1 MAGGL
6 LAAMLGMLGLEEKD
20 VKDSDTLAG
29 FGVDSMQTA
38 EIRSRLQRAL
48 GRPIPLEEVSCL
60 CQSVPKTGLHRR
72 LLVCHAPHRCAARAR
87 LAITSLGC
95 PLLGAC
101 LIDGAASPFP
111 DSSAHCHPS
120 VLPAAP
126 SWPLLPC
133 LWTWSSVIL

>member
-60 CQSVPKTGLHRR
+60 SCSALKT
-72 LLVCHAPHRCAARAR
+72 
-87 LAITSLGC
+87 
-95 PLLGAC
+95 
-101 LIDGAASPFP
+101 
-111 DSSAHCHPS
+111 
-120 VLPAAP
+120 
-126 SWPLLPC
+126 LLP
-133 LWTWSSVIL
+133 

>member
-48 GRPIPLEEVSCL
+48 GRPIPLEEV
-60 CQSVPKTGLHRR
+60 
-72 LLVCHAPHRCAARAR
+72 
-87 LAITSLGC
+87 
-95 PLLGAC
+95 
-101 LIDGAASPFP
+101 
-111 DSSAHCHPS
+111 
-120 VLPAAP
+120 
-126 SWPLLPC
+126 
-133 LWTWSSVIL
+133 

>member
-48 GRPIPLEEVSCL
+48 GRPIPLEEASCL
-60 CQSVPKTGLHRR
+60 SCSAPKT
-72 LLVCHAPHRCAARAR
+72 LLR
-87 LAITSLGC
+87 
-95 PLLGAC
+95 
-101 LIDGAASPFP
+101 
-111 DSSAHCHPS
+111 
-120 VLPAAP
+120 
-126 SWPLLPC
+126 
-133 LWTWSSVIL
+133 

>member
-60 CQSVPKTGLHRR
+60 SCSAPKT
-72 LLVCHAPHRCAARAR
+72 LL
-87 LAITSLGC
+87 
-95 PLLGAC
+95 
-101 LIDGAASPFP
+101 
-111 DSSAHCHPS
+111 
-120 VLPAAP
+120 
-126 SWPLLPC
+126 
-133 LWTWSSVIL
+133 